1 MISRRLALGA
11 GGLALLLS
19 ACQSAAPPPR
29 RLPED
34 GTIDLLSLL
43 RDKPEHSR
51 FVNALILSGQN
62 SRLGRLNGPVTLFAP
77 TNQALDGLPQEFRA
91 ALDTPPANPSPELRQ
106 RAAAL
111 VNANAA
117 FGMLRLPDIEA
128 RRGQINTWDR
138 ARLRVTPTG
147 PRSATLAREGA
158 PAGGQ
163 AAISRSDVLAS
174 DGVFHVTTAP
184 ILPGV

>member
-1 MISRRLALGA
+1 VISRRLALGA
-11 GGLALLLS
+11 GGLALLL
-19 ACQSAAPPPR
+19 AGCQTPAPPPR

-34 GTIDLLSLL
+34 GSIDLLSLL

-62 SRLGRLNGPVTLFAP
+62 TRLGRQNGAVTLFAP
-77 TNQALDGLPQEFRA
+77 TNEALNGLPAELRA
-91 ALDTPPANPSPELRQ
+91 ALDNPPANPSPELRQ

-117 FGMLRLPDIEA
+117 WGMLRLADIEA
-128 RRGQINTWDR
+128 RRGQVTTWDR
-138 ARLRVTPTG
+138 ARIRATPTG
-147 PRSATLAREGA
+147 PRSATVARDGA
-158 PAGGQ
+158 PA
-163 AAISRSDVLAS
+163 AAPVSVTRADVLAS
-174 DGVFHVTTAP
+174 DGVFHVTAAP